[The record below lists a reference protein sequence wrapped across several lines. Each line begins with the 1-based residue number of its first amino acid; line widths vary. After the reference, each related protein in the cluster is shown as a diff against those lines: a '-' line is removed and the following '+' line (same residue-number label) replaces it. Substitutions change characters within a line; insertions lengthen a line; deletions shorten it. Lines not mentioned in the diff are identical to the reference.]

1 MYSGIPTGT
10 SVILR
15 DSANKFGGE
24 YAAVSFP
31 GKSLTRIHQTAM
43 LKTIKA
49 RVVVNINEVEVL
61 LRQIDASVAD
71 YSSKLLRDTCNHL
84 TC

>member
-1 MYSGIPTGT
+1 MCSLFPREIFDTHT
-10 SVILR
+10 S
-15 DSANKFGGE
+15 NC
-24 YAAVSFP
+24 
-31 GKSLTRIHQTAM
+31 M

-71 YSSKLLRDTCNHL
+71 YSSKLLRDPCNHL